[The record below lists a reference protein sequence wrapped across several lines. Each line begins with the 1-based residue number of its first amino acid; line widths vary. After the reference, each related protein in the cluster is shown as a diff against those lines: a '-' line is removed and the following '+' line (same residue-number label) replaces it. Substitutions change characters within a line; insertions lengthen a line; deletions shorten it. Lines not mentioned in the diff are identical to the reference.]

1 MTQNEG
7 KGKENIINILHFI
20 QRNKMK
26 EAIEKLKQ
34 KKNQGSH
41 AAKVAYG
48 VLNGF
53 ESRKIRGF
61 FQILKAKST
70 LKEER
75 KKYLLNFI
83 ASTHSSCI
91 KQC

>member
-1 MTQNEG
+1 M
-7 KGKENIINILHFI
+7 HFI

-26 EAIEKLKQ
+26 EVIEKLKQ

-41 AAKVAYG
+41 AAKVAFG
-48 VLNGF
+48 FLNGF
-53 ESRKIRGF
+53 ESKKIRSF
-61 FQILKAKST
+61 FQMLKAKSS

-83 ASTHSSCI
+83 ASTHTSCI